1 MSGGLLAAMLA
12 VAFYCVSA
20 RRLPIEEVSKKHLE
34 SLMKSEDYLA
44 VFWSKSSIYIIPY
57 KERDSSMGQG
67 ASKLYIKSH
76 LLLKKNGLCQ
86 VFIFSRQSIINFKSA

>member
-1 MSGGLLAAMLA
+1 MVVSGGLLAAMLA

-44 VFWSKSSIYIIPY
+44 VFWSKSSTRYT
-57 KERDSSMGQG
+57 
-67 ASKLYIKSH
+67 
-76 LLLKKNGLCQ
+76 
-86 VFIFSRQSIINFKSA
+86 V